1 MRSQYLEDLD
11 QSECSTPMPER
22 TFRCVTGHHI
32 GQADQRL
39 EDDKVSVEMETSK
52 LVDQQQ
58 SQYVSSVDIP
68 SSKVNTGCGLKL
80 VEITIVTRSK

>member
-1 MRSQYLEDLD
+1 MKMLHPD
-11 QSECSTPMPER
+11 CTCH
-22 TFRCVTGHHI
+22 CVTGHHI

-39 EDDKVSVEMETSK
+39 EDDKVSVKMETSE

-68 SSKVNTGCGLKL
+68 SRKVNTGCGFNYN
-80 VEITIVTRSK
+80 